1 MKPLLKWAG
10 GKARLAPRIEEAFG
24 VPCRGRHL
32 EPFIGSGAV
41 FLWRRAQG
49 HVGEAIL
56 SDVNAKLVA
65 LHLATRD
72 DPDGVIEELSRMP
85 TTAGWE
91 SEYYRIRDEF
101 NEGPFVGPAHAAR
114 FIWLNHAGFNGLYRE
129 NRSGG
134 FNVPVGRYTEVHLPD
149 EAEVRQVSRLFQG
162 AEIRLC
168 GFEETM
174 AVACRGDQIYC
185 DPPYVPLTQT
195 AAFTAYSA
203 GGFTM
208 QHQKGLAV
216 AAERAARRGAH
227 VVISNHD
234 LPVVRE
240 YLYSASSGFTVVDTP
255 PVSRAISRNVQSRKP
270 VFEVLASI
278 GHPALRVA

>member
-49 HVGEAIL
+49 HVQDAIL

-65 LHLATRD
+65 LHLAVRD
-72 DPDGVIEELSRMP
+72 DPDGVIHELSRMP
-85 TTAGWE
+85 TSPGWE
-91 SEYYRIRDEF
+91 SEYYRVRDEF
-101 NEGPFVGPAHAAR
+101 NEGPHVGPAHAAR

-129 NRSGG
+129 NRGG
-134 FNVPVGRYTEVHLPD
+134 AFNVPVGRYTDVHLPSPAD
-149 EAEVRQVSRLFQG
+149 VHAVSKLLEG
-162 AEIRLC
+162 AEIRMC
-168 GFEETM
+168 GFEDTIGL
-174 AVACRGDQIYC
+174 ARRGDQIYC

-208 QHQKGLAV
+208 QHQKVLAV

-227 VVISNHD
+227 VIISNHD

-240 YLYSASSGFTVVDTP
+240 YLYSASSGFEVVDTP
-255 PVSRAISRNVQSRKP
+255 PVSRAISRSVQSRKP

-278 GHPALRVA
+278 GRPTLRVA